1 MGFFS
6 SNKEEKVLQSPISEM
21 TDSTPILTLDG
32 RGGNLFVYDK
42 FVVLDRT
49 KGGIMNLGNRTYK
62 IIPIKNIMAV
72 QVKSTGATTGFIELS
87 TPGHEFAEQ
96 RGFDR
101 THDENTL
108 SFGSEESVRT
118 ATEIVKFLLPKII

>member
-6 SNKEEKVLQSPISEM
+6 SNKENVLQSPIAEM
-21 TDSTPILTLDG
+21 VDSSPEYILDG
-32 RGGNLFVYDK
+32 CGGNLFVYDK
-42 FVVLDRT
+42 FVVIDHT

-72 QVKSTGATTGFIELS
+72 QIKSTGSTSGFLEIS
-87 TPGHEFAEQ
+87 TPGHEYAEQ
-96 RGFDR
+96 RGFER

-108 SFGSEESVRT
+108 SFNSDKSVQT
-118 ATEIVKFLLPKII
+118 ATDIVKFLLPKII